1 MSEGAKYKAAFIL
14 IIVFLIC
21 FIRSNS
27 YAEVLVYGDAVN
39 DSIRYSANLQMKI
52 EDIHISHAQY
62 RENFAGLFPTI
73 NIAAR
78 AERYENIDR
87 HSSSTYDAIGNEIV
101 GGYDSAWR
109 TSTYIMGQYYLSHW
123 YKKIFEVSYY
133 KKMRD
138 SSVHQC
144 EAETKK
150 IIRDVTEI
158 FGSLS
163 EGKIKL
169 QYAAE
174 ILKRLQEILRIK
186 REAFALGQYSYEDV
200 LKAEADV
207 ANMEKEIA
215 QITKEVNEYSLNLS
229 LYTGRTYNE
238 NSEVEQLSPE
248 GNLQIKEE
256 NNDVIEQSPEYKAKI
271 KEMEAV
277 RYKRKEAVFSLLPD
291 ISLYGRYDLYNSS
304 PDNLGN
310 ALEDFRPVSYSVGFV
325 ISMPLFDGGAKYWA
339 SKKAAHELRRQEESV
354 WATYEEKN
362 KTVKT
367 LRTAYE
373 SLMRQSNHYRKI
385 NDQYK
390 KMTEISE
397 KAFTLGERSKLD
409 MLELEK
415 DALIMERDLK
425 ITEQSMAIY
434 EKQYALEQD
443 YNKFMRDYNGNR
455 ACKH

>member
-200 LKAEADV
+200 LKAEAD
-207 ANMEKEIA
+207 AAGMEKEIA
-215 QITKEVNEYSLNLS
+215 KIKKEISEISLNLS
-229 LYTGRTYNE
+229 GYTGSRYIE
-238 NSEVEQLSPE
+238 NTEVEYLVPT
-248 GNLQIKEE
+248 GKLPLTEE
-256 NNDVIEQSPEYKAKI
+256 KAAIVAMPEYKI
-271 KEMEAV
+271 RQKEMEAI
-277 RYKRKEAVFSLLPD
+277 RSKEKAATFGLLPD
-291 ISLYGRYDLYNSS
+291 ISIYGRYDLYNSS
-304 PDNLGN
+304 PDNLDRAFN
-310 ALEDFRPVSYSVGFV
+310 DIRPVSYSVGLL
-325 ISMPLFDGGAKYWA
+325 ISRPIFDGGAKFWA
-339 SKKAAHELRRQEESV
+339 RKRANYEIRRQEENLR
-354 WATYEEKN
+354 ATYEEKN
-362 KTVKT
+362 KAIGT
-367 LRTAYE
+367 LQAGHEALSKQYTHY
-373 SLMRQSNHYRKI
+373 MRI
-385 NDQYK
+385 NEQYG
-390 KMTEISE
+390 KMLEISK
-397 KAFTLGERSKLD
+397 KAYDLGERSKID
-409 MLELEK
+409 ILELEK
-415 DALIMERDLK
+415 DALTMERDLK
-425 ITEQSMAIY
+425 ITEQSIAIY
-434 EKQYALEQD
+434 EKQFALEAD
-443 YNKFMRDYNGNR
+443 LNKYLRDYNGNW

>member
-200 LKAEADV
+200 LKAEAD
-207 ANMEKEIA
+207 AAGMEKEIA
-215 QITKEVNEYSLNLS
+215 KIKKEISEISLNLS
-229 LYTGRTYNE
+229 GYTGSRYIE
-238 NSEVEQLSPE
+238 NTEVEYLVPT
-248 GNLQIKEE
+248 GKLPLTEE
-256 NNDVIEQSPEYKAKI
+256 KAAIVAMPEYKI
-271 KEMEAV
+271 RQKEMEAI
-277 RYKRKEAVFSLLPD
+277 RSKEKAATFGLLPD
-291 ISLYGRYDLYNSS
+291 ISIYGRYDLYNSS
-304 PDNLGN
+304 PDNLDRAFN
-310 ALEDFRPVSYSVGFV
+310 DIRPVSYSVGLL
-325 ISMPLFDGGAKYWA
+325 ISLPIFDGGAKFWA
-339 SKKAAHELRRQEESV
+339 RKRANYEIRRQEENLR
-354 WATYEEKN
+354 ATYEEKN
-362 KTVKT
+362 KAIST
-367 LRTAYE
+367 LQAGHEALSKQHTHY
-373 SLMRQSNHYRKI
+373 MRI
-385 NDQYK
+385 NEQYG
-390 KMTEISE
+390 KMLEISK
-397 KAFTLGERSKLD
+397 KAYDLGERSKID
-409 MLELEK
+409 ILELEK
-415 DALIMERDLK
+415 DALTMERDLK
-425 ITEQSMAIY
+425 ITEQSIAIY
-434 EKQYALEQD
+434 EKQFALEAD
-443 YNKFMRDYNGNR
+443 LNKYLRDYNGNW